1 MHDGLI
7 LAKVQAAVCDLP
19 HPDRSSLPIILVATV
34 YTVVCVLIALRL
46 VSKIWVSRTMGTDD
60 WMIISALV
68 ILFISVFFTIKMAKM
83 GFGKHVWDLQD
94 GDLMHILEYFYIAE
108 NAYVVAITLAKIS
121 ILFLY
126 LRLFEH
132 HPSFRL
138 AAHITIFSTAVA
150 TLVLSFITIF
160 SCYPV
165 AYFWDRDIKGGRCL
179 NIQNVAYAVGAL
191 SIVEDLVIVALPF
204 PVLFRLQMS
213 TSKKVGIGV
222 MFVLGGLGCIV
233 SMIRLKSLMHF
244 SNSVDPSWDNVP
256 VVTWTVIELCAAM
269 ICASLPALRLLVM
282 HLFPRIFPS
291 SLRSASK
298 TPVFSTREGSG
309 LKSWQTGT
317 GLEGRKKRLDSFL
330 ELERSGTDTP
340 PEVPPKD

>member
-1 MHDGLI
+1 
-7 LAKVQAAVCDLP
+7 
-19 HPDRSSLPIILVATV
+19 
-34 YTVVCVLIALRL
+34 
-46 VSKIWVSRTMGTDD
+46 
-60 WMIISALV
+60 
-68 ILFISVFFTIKMAKM
+68 
-83 GFGKHVWDLQD
+83 
-94 GDLMHILEYFYIAE
+94 
-108 NAYVVAITLAKIS
+108 
-121 ILFLY
+121 
-126 LRLFEH
+126 
-132 HPSFRL
+132 
-138 AAHITIFSTAVA
+138 
-150 TLVLSFITIF
+150 
-160 SCYPV
+160 
-165 AYFWDRDIKGGRCL
+165 
-179 NIQNVAYAVGAL
+179 
-191 SIVEDLVIVALPF
+191 
-204 PVLFRLQMS
+204 
-213 TSKKVGIGV
+213 
-222 MFVLGGLGCIV
+222 
-233 SMIRLKSLMHF
+233 MIRLKSLLSF